1 MEDDKSAS
9 ADTVESGK
17 EFENSIKL
25 SPIAIGYKD
34 ENLPNKDHDV
44 FVELKES
51 RIIAIKYDSDDEDE
65 MEIQVMPRITV
76 SSIRLQVFSKK
87 TPREVSNK
95 DTKD

>member
-1 MEDDKSAS
+1 MPTAG
-9 ADTVESGK
+9 TFESGK

-25 SPIAIGYKD
+25 SPIAIGFKD

-51 RIIAIKYDSDDEDE
+51 WIIDIEYDSDDEDE

-87 TPREVSNK
+87 LPERSAIK
-95 DTKD
+95 ILKIKI